1 MSTRFYGVVAME
13 AAHDSQLLKGVLD
26 LLLLRLLAEQESYG
40 YELAT
45 RIRGLGLAD
54 VPDGSTY
61 GALKRLERERH
72 VTVRLVESNA
82 GPARKYYRP
91 SPSGYALLR
100 ERTSAWG
107 GLVRALEPLLSS
119 PIPAKPKEAAA

>member
-1 MSTRFYGVVAME
+1 ME
-13 AAHDSQLLKGVLD
+13 ARHDSQLLKGVLD

-45 RIRGLGLAD
+45 RVRALGLAD
-54 VPDGSTY
+54 VQDGSIY
-61 GALKRLERERH
+61 PALGRLEREGH
-72 VTVRLVESNA
+72 LTARLAEPKL

-100 ERTSAWG
+100 ERVRAWAALG
-107 GLVRALEPLLSS
+107 RALEPLLSA
-119 PIPAKPKEAAA
+119 PIPAKPKEAKA